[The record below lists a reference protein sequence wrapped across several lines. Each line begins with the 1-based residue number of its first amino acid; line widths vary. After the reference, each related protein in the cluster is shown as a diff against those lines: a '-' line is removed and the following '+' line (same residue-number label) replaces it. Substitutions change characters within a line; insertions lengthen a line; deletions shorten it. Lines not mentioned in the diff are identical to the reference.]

1 MCAECRAKYITN
13 DNLESTTRRKSK
25 CGNGSQLEKSKSL
38 GTNVNGVQ
46 YHLVLYSESFHK
58 YILFFW
64 YDDTKEVLLCQRDNW
79 ILRMIFAMNFTNG

>member
-1 MCAECRAKYITN
+1 MCAECRTKYITN
-13 DNLESTTRRKSK
+13 DNLESATRRKSK

-58 YILFFW
+58 YILFFGMMIQRRF
-64 YDDTKEVLLCQRDNW
+64 YYVKETTGYCE
-79 ILRMIFAMNFTNG
+79 